1 VPLDLEVIASSSDR
15 PLPTPDAFS
24 GPFWAAARQHELV
37 VQRCDDCGR
46 FRFYPRPM
54 CPDCH
59 SMRAQWTRC
68 SGRGMVYSFTVVR
81 RPLARWFASRV
92 PLVCAVI
99 ELEEGVRM
107 MSNVI
112 GIDPDQ
118 VRIGLEVTVSFEDI
132 DEQISLPVFEAVPG
146 DDAATG

>member
-1 VPLDLEVIASSSDR
+1 
-15 PLPTPDAFS
+15 
-24 GPFWAAARQHELV
+24 
-37 VQRCDDCGR
+37 
-46 FRFYPRPM
+46 
-54 CPDCH
+54 
-59 SMRAQWTRC
+59 MRAQWTRC

-132 DEQISLPVFEAVPG
+132 DEQISLPVFEAVPS
-146 DDAATG
+146 DAATG